1 MLEEE
6 ILDFSRRLECLPQF
20 CVLTAPERD
29 LLMQNSTKS
38 LVDKGQILFQQ
49 GDFCSGLHISAV
61 R

>member
-29 LLMQNSTKS
+29 LLMQNSAKS
-38 LVDKGQILFQQ
+38 LVD
-49 GDFCSGLHISAV
+49 
-61 R
+61 